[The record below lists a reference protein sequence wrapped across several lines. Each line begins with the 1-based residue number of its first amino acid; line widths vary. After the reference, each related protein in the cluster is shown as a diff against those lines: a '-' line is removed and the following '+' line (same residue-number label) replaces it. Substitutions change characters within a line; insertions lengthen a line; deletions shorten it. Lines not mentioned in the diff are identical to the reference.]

1 MCMNANVVYILV
13 VLILTWIYFQ
23 TRSLKSNEDEYFV
36 LNKSEGVFGLSL
48 SFYASGMGLWILTS
62 PAEVAWYGLGYDIYG
77 YALSAATPF
86 VLIYIFGPKIADL
99 LPNGATLAQFVETK
113 YGNIAQKIVS
123 VVAVIYMGAFL
134 VAEFASI
141 SFVFESISSV
151 RGVLVSLLIAIT
163 TLAYLFRH
171 GFKASYF
178 TDRIQSY
185 GIIFLLA
192 IVLMIW
198 FSQNSISDIVSLAN
212 SGGLNSFETFSLKS
226 ALAVIIAVT
235 AAEVFS
241 MGYWQRTFSAEN
253 SKVIKQAS
261 IYSGTGA
268 FLTILILG
276 IGGAVGAG
284 KGLEVPALS
293 FIDQLELNNF
303 TIMLLIS
310 LATLLVTSSIDT
322 LENAIASTISLD
334 IIKKKSEEAKLITL
348 LVVGIALI
356 ISNEVTSIFNVFL
369 VADLFA
375 ACLVFPAFYRIKK
388 SSKDILLVVP
398 FVGSLISAYIFR
410 YVSINPQLNPGGVFI
425 PTDLYGLA
433 DLNTFAVALLS
444 SMVITVVADKVIKY
458 N

>member
-1 MCMNANVVYILV
+1 MNANVIYLIV

-36 LNKSEGVFGLSL
+36 LNKSEGVLGLSL

-86 VLIYIFGPKIADL
+86 ILIYIFGPKIADL
-99 LPNGATLAQFVETK
+99 LPKGATLAQFVETK

-123 VVAVIYMGAFL
+123 IVAVIYMGAFL
-134 VAEFASI
+134 IAEFASI

-151 RGVLVSLLIAIT
+151 RGILISLLIAIT

-178 TDRIQSY
+178 TDRLQSY
-185 GIIFLLA
+185 GIILLLA
-192 IVLMIW
+192 IVLTIW
-198 FSQNSISDIVSLAN
+198 LSQNSLSELVTFAN
-212 SGGLNSFETFSLKS
+212 AGGLNSFETFSFKS

-253 SKVIKQAS
+253 SKAIKQAS
-261 IYSGTGA
+261 IFSGIGA

-284 KGLEVPALS
+284 KGIESPALS
-293 FIDQLELNNF
+293 FIEQLDLNNF
-303 TIMLLIS
+303 TIILLVS

-334 IIKKKSEEAKLITL
+334 ILKKKSEEAKLITL
-348 LVVGIALI
+348 LVVC
-356 ISNEVTSIFNVFL
+356 ISLVISIEVTSIFNVFL

-388 SSKDILLVVP
+388 SSKDILLIIP
-398 FVGSLISAYIFR
+398 FVGSLISVYVYR
-410 YVSINPQLNPGGVFI
+410 YLFIDLEVNPGGIFI

-433 DLNTFAVALLS
+433 DLNTFAIGLLS
-444 SMVITVVADKVIKY
+444 SMVITLVADKAIK
-458 N
+458 

>member
-1 MCMNANVVYILV
+1 MNANVVYLIV

-23 TRSLKSNEDEYFV
+23 TRSLKSSEDEYFV
-36 LNKSEGVFGLSL
+36 LNKSEGVLGLSL

-86 VLIYIFGPKIADL
+86 ILIYIFGPKIADL
-99 LPNGATLAQFVETK
+99 LPKGATLAQFVETK

-123 VVAVIYMGAFL
+123 IVAVIYMGAFL
-134 VAEFASI
+134 IAEFASI

-151 RGVLVSLLIAIT
+151 RGILISLLIAIT

-178 TDRIQSY
+178 TDRLQSY
-185 GIIFLLA
+185 GIILLLA
-192 IVLMIW
+192 IVLTIW
-198 FSQNSISDIVSLAN
+198 LSQNSLSELVTYAN
-212 SGGLNSFETFSLKS
+212 AGGLGSFETFSLKS

-253 SKVIKQAS
+253 SKAIKQAS
-261 IYSGTGA
+261 IFSGIGA

-284 KGLEVPALS
+284 KGIESPALS
-293 FIDQLELNNF
+293 FIEQLDLNNF
-303 TIMLLIS
+303 TIILLVS

-334 IIKKKSEEAKLITL
+334 ILKKKSEEAKLITL
-348 LVVGIALI
+348 LVVCVSLV
-356 ISNEVTSIFNVFL
+356 ISIEVTSIFNVFL

-388 SSKDILLVVP
+388 SSKDILLIIP
-398 FVGSLISAYIFR
+398 FVGSLISVYVYR
-410 YVSINPQLNPGGVFI
+410 YVFIDLQVNPGGVFI

-433 DLNTFAVALLS
+433 DLNTFAIGLLS
-444 SMVITVVADKVIKY
+444 SMVITLVADKAIK
-458 N
+458 

>member
-1 MCMNANVVYILV
+1 MNANVVYLIV

-23 TRSLKSNEDEYFV
+23 TRSLKSNENEYFV
-36 LNKSEGVFGLSL
+36 LNKSEGVLGLSL

-86 VLIYIFGPKIADL
+86 ILIYIFGPKIADL
-99 LPNGATLAQFVETK
+99 LPKGATLAQFVETK

-123 VVAVIYMGAFL
+123 LVAVIYMGAFL
-134 VAEFASI
+134 IAEFASI

-151 RGVLVSLLIAIT
+151 RGILISLLIAIT

-178 TDRIQSY
+178 TDRLQSY
-185 GIIFLLA
+185 GIILLLA
-192 IVLMIW
+192 IVLTIW
-198 FSQNSISDIVSLAN
+198 LSQNSLSELVTYAN
-212 SGGLNSFETFSLKS
+212 AGGLGSFETFSLKS

-261 IYSGTGA
+261 IFSGIGA

-284 KGLEVPALS
+284 KGIESPALS
-293 FIDQLELNNF
+293 FIEQLDLNNF
-303 TIMLLIS
+303 TIILLVS

-334 IIKKKSEEAKLITL
+334 ILKKKSEEAKLITL
-348 LVVGIALI
+348 LVVC
-356 ISNEVTSIFNVFL
+356 ISLVISIEVTSIFNVFL

-388 SSKDILLVVP
+388 SSKDILLIIP
-398 FVGSLISAYIFR
+398 FVGSLISVYVYR
-410 YVSINPQLNPGGVFI
+410 YLFIDLQVNPGGVFI

-433 DLNTFAVALLS
+433 DLNTFAIGLLS
-444 SMVITVVADKVIKY
+444 SMVITLVADKAIK
-458 N
+458 

>member
-1 MCMNANVVYILV
+1 MNANVVYLIV

-23 TRSLKSNEDEYFV
+23 TRSLKSSEDEYFV
-36 LNKSEGVFGLSL
+36 LNKSEGVLGLSL

-86 VLIYIFGPKIADL
+86 ILIYIFGPKIADL
-99 LPNGATLAQFVETK
+99 LPKGATLAQFVETK

-123 VVAVIYMGAFL
+123 IVAVIYMGAFL
-134 VAEFASI
+134 IAEFASI

-151 RGVLVSLLIAIT
+151 RGILISLLIAIT

-178 TDRIQSY
+178 TDKLQSY
-185 GIIFLLA
+185 GIILLLA
-192 IVLMIW
+192 IVLTIW
-198 FSQNSISDIVSLAN
+198 LSQNSLSELVTYAN
-212 SGGLNSFETFSLKS
+212 AGGLGSFETFSLKS

-253 SKVIKQAS
+253 SKAIKQAS
-261 IYSGTGA
+261 IFSGIGA

-284 KGLEVPALS
+284 KGIESPALS
-293 FIDQLELNNF
+293 FIEQLDLNNF
-303 TIMLLIS
+303 TIILLVS

-334 IIKKKSEEAKLITL
+334 ILKKKSEEAKLITL
-348 LVVGIALI
+348 LVVC
-356 ISNEVTSIFNVFL
+356 ISLVISIEVTSIFNVFL

-388 SSKDILLVVP
+388 SSKDILLIIP
-398 FVGSLISAYIFR
+398 FVGSLISVYVYR
-410 YVSINPQLNPGGVFI
+410 YLFIDLQVNPGGVFI

-433 DLNTFAVALLS
+433 DLNTFAIGLLS
-444 SMVITVVADKVIKY
+444 SMVFTLVADKAIK
-458 N
+458 

>member
-1 MCMNANVVYILV
+1 MNENAIYLIV

-23 TRSLKSNEDEYFV
+23 TRSLKSNENEYFV
-36 LNKSEGVFGLSL
+36 LNKSEGVLGLSL

-86 VLIYIFGPKIADL
+86 ILIYIFGPKIADL
-99 LPNGATLAQFVETK
+99 LPKGATLAQFVETK

-123 VVAVIYMGAFL
+123 IVAVIYMGAFL
-134 VAEFASI
+134 IAEFASI

-151 RGVLVSLLIAIT
+151 RGILISLLIGIT

-178 TDRIQSY
+178 TDRLQSY
-185 GIIFLLA
+185 GIILLLA
-192 IVLMIW
+192 IVLTIW
-198 FSQNSISDIVSLAN
+198 LSQNSLSELVTFAN
-212 SGGLNSFETFSLKS
+212 AGGLNSFETFSLKS

-253 SKVIKQAS
+253 SKAIKQAS
-261 IYSGTGA
+261 IFSGIGA

-284 KGLEVPALS
+284 KGIESPALS
-293 FIDQLELNNF
+293 FIEQLDLNNF
-303 TIMLLIS
+303 TIILLVS

-334 IIKKKSEEAKLITL
+334 ILKKKTEEAKLITL
-348 LVVGIALI
+348 LVVCVALVVSI
-356 ISNEVTSIFNVFL
+356 EVTSIFNVFL

-375 ACLVFPAFYRIKK
+375 ACLVFPAFYRVKK
-388 SSKDILLVVP
+388 SSKDILLIVP
-398 FVGSLISAYIFR
+398 FVGSLISVYLFR
-410 YVSINPQLNPGGVFI
+410 YLFIDLQINPGGIFI

-433 DLNTFAVALLS
+433 DLNTFAIGLLS
-444 SMVITVVADKVIKY
+444 SIVITLVADKAIK
-458 N
+458 

>member
-1 MCMNANVVYILV
+1 MNANVVYLIIV
-13 VLILTWIYFQ
+13 MILTWIYFQ

-36 LNKSEGVFGLSL
+36 LNKSEGVLGLSL

-86 VLIYIFGPKIADL
+86 VLIYIFGPKIAEL

-113 YGNIAQKIVS
+113 YGIIAQKIVS
-123 VVAVIYMGAFL
+123 VVAVVYMGAFL
-134 VAEFASI
+134 IAEFASI

-198 FSQNSISDIVSLAN
+198 FSQNSFSDIIFLAN

-398 FVGSLISAYIFR
+398 FVGSLISAYIYR
-410 YVSINPQLNPGGVFI
+410 YVSIDPQLNPGGVFV

>member
-1 MCMNANVVYILV
+1 MNANVVYLIV

-23 TRSLKSNEDEYFV
+23 TRSLKSSEDEYFV
-36 LNKSEGVFGLSL
+36 LNKSEGVLGLSL

-99 LPNGATLAQFVETK
+99 LPKGATLAQFVETK

-123 VVAVIYMGAFL
+123 IVAVIYMGAFL
-134 VAEFASI
+134 IAEFASI

-151 RGVLVSLLIAIT
+151 RGVLISLLIAIT

-178 TDRIQSY
+178 TDRLQSY
-185 GIIFLLA
+185 GIILLLA
-192 IVLMIW
+192 IVLTIW
-198 FSQNSISDIVSLAN
+198 LSQNNLSELVTYAN
-212 SGGLNSFETFSLKS
+212 AGGLSTFETFSLKS

-253 SKVIKQAS
+253 SKAIKQAS
-261 IYSGTGA
+261 VFSGIGA

-284 KGLEVPALS
+284 KGIESPTLS
-293 FIDQLELNNF
+293 FIEQLDLNNF
-303 TIMLLIS
+303 TIILLVS

-334 IIKKKSEEAKLITL
+334 ILKKKSEEAKLITL
-348 LVVGIALI
+348 LVVCVSLV
-356 ISNEVTSIFNVFL
+356 ISIEVTSIFNVFL

-388 SSKDILLVVP
+388 SSKDILLIIP
-398 FVGSLISAYIFR
+398 FIGSLIFVYVYR
-410 YVSINPQLNPGGVFI
+410 YLFIDLQVNPGGVFI

-433 DLNTFAVALLS
+433 DLNTFAIGLLS
-444 SMVITVVADKVIKY
+444 SMVITLVADKVIK
-458 N
+458 

>member
-1 MCMNANVVYILV
+1 MNANVIYLIV

-23 TRSLKSNEDEYFV
+23 TRSLKSSEDEYFV
-36 LNKSEGVFGLSL
+36 LNKSEGVLGLSL

-86 VLIYIFGPKIADL
+86 ILIYIFGPKIADL
-99 LPNGATLAQFVETK
+99 LPKGATLAQFVETK

-123 VVAVIYMGAFL
+123 IVAVIYMGAFL
-134 VAEFASI
+134 IAEFASI

-151 RGVLVSLLIAIT
+151 RGILISLLIAIT

-178 TDRIQSY
+178 TDRLQSY
-185 GIIFLLA
+185 GIILLLA
-192 IVLMIW
+192 IVLTIW
-198 FSQNSISDIVSLAN
+198 LSQNSLSELVTYAN
-212 SGGLNSFETFSLKS
+212 AGGLSTFETFSLKS

-253 SKVIKQAS
+253 SKAIKQAS
-261 IYSGTGA
+261 VFSGIGA

-284 KGLEVPALS
+284 KGIESPALS
-293 FIDQLELNNF
+293 FIEQLDLNNF
-303 TIMLLIS
+303 TIILLVS

-334 IIKKKSEEAKLITL
+334 ILKKKSEEAKLITL
-348 LVVGIALI
+348 LVVCIALV
-356 ISNEVTSIFNVFL
+356 ISIEVTSIFNVFL

-388 SSKDILLVVP
+388 SSKDILLIIP
-398 FVGSLISAYIFR
+398 FVGSLISVYVYR
-410 YVSINPQLNPGGVFI
+410 YLFIDLQVNPGGVFI

-433 DLNTFAVALLS
+433 DLNTFAIGLLS
-444 SMVITVVADKVIKY
+444 SMVITLVADKAIK
-458 N
+458 

>member
-1 MCMNANVVYILV
+1 MNANIVYLIV

-23 TRSLKSNEDEYFV
+23 TRSLKSSEDEYFV
-36 LNKSEGVFGLSL
+36 LNKSEGVLGLSL

-86 VLIYIFGPKIADL
+86 ILIYIFGPKIADL
-99 LPNGATLAQFVETK
+99 LPKGATLAQFVETK
-113 YGNIAQKIVS
+113 YGSIAQKIVS
-123 VVAVIYMGAFL
+123 IVAVIYMGAFL
-134 VAEFASI
+134 IAEFASI

-151 RGVLVSLLIAIT
+151 RGILISLLIAIT

-178 TDRIQSY
+178 TDRLQSY
-185 GIIFLLA
+185 GIILLLA
-192 IVLMIW
+192 IVLTIW
-198 FSQNSISDIVSLAN
+198 LSQNSLSELVTYAN
-212 SGGLNSFETFSLKS
+212 AGGLSSFETFSLKS

-253 SKVIKQAS
+253 SKAIKQAS
-261 IYSGTGA
+261 IFSGIGA

-284 KGLEVPALS
+284 KGIESPPLS
-293 FIDQLELNNF
+293 FIEQLDLNNF
-303 TIMLLIS
+303 TIILLVS

-334 IIKKKSEEAKLITL
+334 ILKKKSEEAKLITL
-348 LVVGIALI
+348 LVVCIALV
-356 ISNEVTSIFNVFL
+356 ISIEVTSIFNVFL

-388 SSKDILLVVP
+388 SSKDILLIIP
-398 FVGSLISAYIFR
+398 FIGSLISVYVYR
-410 YVSINPQLNPGGVFI
+410 YLFIDLQVNPGGVFI

-433 DLNTFAVALLS
+433 DLNTFAIGLLS
-444 SMVITVVADKVIKY
+444 SMVITLVADKAIK
-458 N
+458 

>member
-1 MCMNANVVYILV
+1 MNANVVYLIV

-23 TRSLKSNEDEYFV
+23 TRSLKSSEDEYFV
-36 LNKSEGVFGLSL
+36 LNKSEGVLGLSL

-86 VLIYIFGPKIADL
+86 ILIYIFGPKIADL
-99 LPNGATLAQFVETK
+99 LPKGATLAQFVETK

-123 VVAVIYMGAFL
+123 LVAVIYMGAFL
-134 VAEFASI
+134 IAEFASI

-151 RGVLVSLLIAIT
+151 RGILISLLIAIT

-178 TDRIQSY
+178 TDRLQSY
-185 GIIFLLA
+185 GIILLLA
-192 IVLMIW
+192 IVLTIW
-198 FSQNSISDIVSLAN
+198 LSQNSLSELLTYAN
-212 SGGLNSFETFSLKS
+212 AGGLGSFETFSLKS

-253 SKVIKQAS
+253 SKAIKQAS
-261 IYSGTGA
+261 IFSGIGA

-284 KGLEVPALS
+284 KGIESPALS
-293 FIDQLELNNF
+293 FIEQLDLNNF
-303 TIMLLIS
+303 TIILLVS

-334 IIKKKSEEAKLITL
+334 ILKKKSEEAKLITL
-348 LVVGIALI
+348 LVVCIALV
-356 ISNEVTSIFNVFL
+356 ISIEVTSIFNVFL

-388 SSKDILLVVP
+388 SSKDILLIIP
-398 FVGSLISAYIFR
+398 FVGSLISVYVYR
-410 YVSINPQLNPGGVFI
+410 YLFIDLQVNPGGVFI

-433 DLNTFAVALLS
+433 DLNTFAIGLLS
-444 SMVITVVADKVIKY
+444 SMVITLVADKAIK
-458 N
+458 

>member
-1 MCMNANVVYILV
+1 MNANVVYLIV

-23 TRSLKSNEDEYFV
+23 TRSLKSNENEYFV
-36 LNKSEGVFGLSL
+36 LNKSEGVLGLSL

-86 VLIYIFGPKIADL
+86 ILIYIFGPKIADL
-99 LPNGATLAQFVETK
+99 LPKGATLAQFVETK

-123 VVAVIYMGAFL
+123 IVAVIYMGAFL
-134 VAEFASI
+134 IAEFASI

-151 RGVLVSLLIAIT
+151 RGILISLLIAIT

-178 TDRIQSY
+178 TDRLQSY
-185 GIIFLLA
+185 GIILLLA
-192 IVLMIW
+192 IVLTIW
-198 FSQNSISDIVSLAN
+198 LSQNSLSELVTYAN
-212 SGGLNSFETFSLKS
+212 AGGLSSFETFSLKS

-253 SKVIKQAS
+253 SKAIKQAS
-261 IYSGTGA
+261 IFSGIGA

-284 KGLEVPALS
+284 KGIESPALS
-293 FIDQLELNNF
+293 FIEQLDLNNF
-303 TIMLLIS
+303 TIILLVS
-310 LATLLVTSSIDT
+310 LATLLVISSIDT

-334 IIKKKSEEAKLITL
+334 ILKKKSEEAKLITL
-348 LVVGIALI
+348 LVVC
-356 ISNEVTSIFNVFL
+356 ISFVISIEVTSIFNVFL

-388 SSKDILLVVP
+388 SSKDILLIIP
-398 FVGSLISAYIFR
+398 FVGSLISVYVYR
-410 YVSINPQLNPGGVFI
+410 YLFIDLQVNPGGVFI

-433 DLNTFAVALLS
+433 DLNTFAIGLLS
-444 SMVITVVADKVIKY
+444 SMVITLVADKAIK
-458 N
+458 

>member
-1 MCMNANVVYILV
+1 VNANVVYFIII
-13 VLILTWIYFQ
+13 LILTWIYFQ
-23 TRSLKSNEDEYFV
+23 TRNLKSNEDEYFV
-36 LNKSEGVFGLSL
+36 LNKSEGVLGLSL

-86 VLIYIFGPKIADL
+86 VLIYIFGPKIAEL

-113 YGNIAQKIVS
+113 YGIIAQKIVS
-123 VVAVIYMGAFL
+123 VVAVVYMGAFL
-134 VAEFASI
+134 IAEFASI

-198 FSQNSISDIVSLAN
+198 FSQNSFSDIISLAN
-212 SGGLNSFETFSLKS
+212 SGGLNSFKTFSLKS

-261 IYSGTGA
+261 IYSGAGA

-276 IGGAVGAG
+276 VGGAVGAG

-303 TIMLLIS
+303 TLLLLIS

-410 YVSINPQLNPGGVFI
+410 FVSIDPQLNPGGVFI

-444 SMVITVVADKVIKY
+444 SMVITLVADKVIK
-458 N
+458 

>member
-1 MCMNANVVYILV
+1 MNENVVYLIV
-13 VLILTWIYFQ
+13 VFILTWIYFQ

-36 LNKSEGVFGLSL
+36 LNKSEGVLGLSL

-86 VLIYIFGPKIADL
+86 ILIYIFGPKIADL
-99 LPNGATLAQFVETK
+99 LPKGATLAQFVEAK

-123 VVAVIYMGAFL
+123 IVAVIYMGAFL
-134 VAEFASI
+134 IAEFASI

-151 RGVLVSLLIAIT
+151 RGILISLLIAVT

-178 TDRIQSY
+178 TDRLQSY
-185 GIIFLLA
+185 GIILLLA
-192 IVLMIW
+192 IVLTIW
-198 FSQNSISDIVSLAN
+198 LSQNSLSELVTYAN
-212 SGGLNSFETFSLKS
+212 AGGLGSFETFSLKS

-253 SKVIKQAS
+253 SKAIKQAS
-261 IYSGTGA
+261 IFSGIGA

-284 KGLEVPALS
+284 KGIESPSLS
-293 FIDQLELNNF
+293 FIEQLDLNNF
-303 TIMLLIS
+303 TVILLVS

-334 IIKKKSEEAKLITL
+334 ILKKKSEEAKLITL
-348 LVVGIALI
+348 LVVSVALV
-356 ISNEVTSIFNVFL
+356 ISIEVTSIFNVFL

-388 SSKDILLVVP
+388 SSKDILLIIP
-398 FVGSLISAYIFR
+398 FVGSLISVYVYR
-410 YVSINPQLNPGGVFI
+410 YLFIDLQVNPGGIFI

-433 DLNTFAVALLS
+433 DLNTFAIGLLS
-444 SMVITVVADKVIKY
+444 SMVITLVADKAIK
-458 N
+458 

>member
-1 MCMNANVVYILV
+1 MYKRQG
-13 VLILTWIYFQ
+13 VL
-23 TRSLKSNEDEYFV
+23 
-36 LNKSEGVFGLSL
+36 GLSL

-86 VLIYIFGPKIADL
+86 ILIYIFGPKIADL
-99 LPNGATLAQFVETK
+99 LPKGATLAQFVETK

-123 VVAVIYMGAFL
+123 IVAVIYMGAFL
-134 VAEFASI
+134 IAEFASI

-151 RGVLVSLLIAIT
+151 RGILISLFIAIT

-178 TDRIQSY
+178 TDRLQSY
-185 GIIFLLA
+185 GIILLLA
-192 IVLMIW
+192 IVLTIW
-198 FSQNSISDIVSLAN
+198 LSQNSLSELVTYAN
-212 SGGLNSFETFSLKS
+212 AGGLGSFETFSLKS

-253 SKVIKQAS
+253 SKAIKQAS
-261 IYSGTGA
+261 IFSGIGA

-284 KGLEVPALS
+284 KGIESPALS
-293 FIDQLELNNF
+293 FIEQLDLNNF
-303 TIMLLIS
+303 TIILLVS

-334 IIKKKSEEAKLITL
+334 ILKKKSEEARLITL
-348 LVVGIALI
+348 LVVCVSLV
-356 ISNEVTSIFNVFL
+356 ISIEVTSIFNVFL

-388 SSKDILLVVP
+388 SSKDILLIIP
-398 FVGSLISAYIFR
+398 FVGSLISVYVYR
-410 YVSINPQLNPGGVFI
+410 YLFIDLQVNPGGVFI

-433 DLNTFAVALLS
+433 DLNTFAIGLLS
-444 SMVITVVADKVIKY
+444 SMVITFVADKVIK
-458 N
+458 

>member
-1 MCMNANVVYILV
+1 MNASVVYLIV
-13 VLILTWIYFQ
+13 ILILTWIYFQ
-23 TRSLKSNEDEYFV
+23 TRNLKSNEDEYFV
-36 LNKSEGVFGLSL
+36 LKKSEGVLGLSL

-86 VLIYIFGPKIADL
+86 VLIYIFGPKIAEL

-113 YGNIAQKIVS
+113 YGIIAQKIVS

-134 VAEFASI
+134 IAEFASI
-141 SFVFESISSV
+141 SFVFESISTV

-198 FSQNSISDIVSLAN
+198 FSQNSFSDIIFLAN

-293 FIDQLELNNF
+293 
-303 TIMLLIS
+303 
-310 LATLLVTSSIDT
+310 
-322 LENAIASTISLD
+322 
-334 IIKKKSEEAKLITL
+334 
-348 LVVGIALI
+348 

-369 VADLFA
+369 IADLFA

-388 SSKDILLVVP
+388 SSKDILLIVP
-398 FVGSLISAYIFR
+398 FVGSLISTYIFR
-410 YVSINPQLNPGGVFI
+410 YVSIDSQLNPGGVFI

-444 SMVITVVADKVIKY
+444 SIVITLVANKIIK
-458 N
+458 

>member
-1 MCMNANVVYILV
+1 MNENVIYLLV
-13 VLILTWIYFQ
+13 ISILTWIYFQ
-23 TRSLKSNEDEYFV
+23 TRSLKSNENEYFV
-36 LNKSEGVFGLSL
+36 LNKSAGVLGLSL

-86 VLIYIFGPKIADL
+86 ILIYIFGPKIADL
-99 LPNGATLAQFVETK
+99 LPKGATLAQFVETK

-123 VVAVIYMGAFL
+123 IVAVIYMGAFL
-134 VAEFASI
+134 IAEFASI

-151 RGVLVSLLIAIT
+151 RGILISLLIAIT

-178 TDRIQSY
+178 TDRLQSY
-185 GIIFLLA
+185 GIILLLA
-192 IVLMIW
+192 IVLTIW
-198 FSQNSISDIVSLAN
+198 LSQNSLSEIVTFAN
-212 SGGLNSFETFSLKS
+212 AGGLSSFETFSLKS

-253 SKVIKQAS
+253 SKAINQAS
-261 IYSGTGA
+261 VFSGIGA
-268 FLTILILG
+268 FLTILLLG

-284 KGLEVPALS
+284 KGIESPSLS
-293 FIDQLELNNF
+293 FIEQLDLNNF
-303 TIMLLIS
+303 TIILLVS

-334 IIKKKSEEAKLITL
+334 ILKKKSEEAKLITL
-348 LVVGIALI
+348 LVVCIALV
-356 ISNEVTSIFNVFL
+356 ISIEVTSIFNVFL

-388 SSKDILLVVP
+388 SSKDILLIIP
-398 FVGSLISAYIFR
+398 FVGSLISVYVYR
-410 YVSINPQLNPGGVFI
+410 YLFIDTQVNPGGVFI

-433 DLNTFAVALLS
+433 DLNTFAIGLLS
-444 SMVITVVADKVIKY
+444 SMVITLVTDKVIK
-458 N
+458 

>member
-1 MCMNANVVYILV
+1 MNANVVYLIV

-23 TRSLKSNEDEYFV
+23 TRSLKSSEDEYFV
-36 LNKSEGVFGLSL
+36 LNKSEGVLGLSL

-86 VLIYIFGPKIADL
+86 ILIYIFGPKIADL
-99 LPNGATLAQFVETK
+99 LPKGATLAQFVETK

-123 VVAVIYMGAFL
+123 LVAVIYMGAFL
-134 VAEFASI
+134 IAEFASI

-151 RGVLVSLLIAIT
+151 RGILISLLIAIT

-178 TDRIQSY
+178 TDRLQSY
-185 GIIFLLA
+185 GIILLLA
-192 IVLMIW
+192 IVLTIW
-198 FSQNSISDIVSLAN
+198 LSQNSLSELATYAN
-212 SGGLNSFETFSLKS
+212 AGGLGSFETFSLKS

-253 SKVIKQAS
+253 SKAIKQAS
-261 IYSGTGA
+261 IFSGIGA

-284 KGLEVPALS
+284 KGIESPALS
-293 FIDQLELNNF
+293 FIEQLDLNNF
-303 TIMLLIS
+303 TIILLVS

-334 IIKKKSEEAKLITL
+334 ILKKKSEEAKLITL
-348 LVVGIALI
+348 LVVCVALV
-356 ISNEVTSIFNVFL
+356 ISIEVTSIFNVFL

-388 SSKDILLVVP
+388 SSKDILLIIP
-398 FVGSLISAYIFR
+398 FVGSLISVYVYR
-410 YVSINPQLNPGGVFI
+410 YLFIDLQVNPGGVFI

-433 DLNTFAVALLS
+433 DLNTFAIGLLS
-444 SMVITVVADKVIKY
+444 SMVITLVADKAIK
-458 N
+458 

>member
-1 MCMNANVVYILV
+1 MNANVVYLIV

-23 TRSLKSNEDEYFV
+23 TRSLKSSEDEYFV
-36 LNKSEGVFGLSL
+36 LGKSEGVLGLSL

-86 VLIYIFGPKIADL
+86 ILIYIFGPKIADL
-99 LPNGATLAQFVETK
+99 LPKGATLAQFVETK

-123 VVAVIYMGAFL
+123 IVAVIYMGAFL
-134 VAEFASI
+134 IAEFASI

-151 RGVLVSLLIAIT
+151 RGILISLLIAIT

-178 TDRIQSY
+178 TDRLQSY
-185 GIIFLLA
+185 GIILLLA
-192 IVLMIW
+192 IVLAIW
-198 FSQNSISDIVSLAN
+198 LSQNSLSELVTYAN
-212 SGGLNSFETFSLKS
+212 AGGLNSFETFSLKS

-253 SKVIKQAS
+253 SKAIKQAS
-261 IYSGTGA
+261 IFSGIGA

-284 KGLEVPALS
+284 KGIESPALS
-293 FIDQLELNNF
+293 FIEQLDLNNF
-303 TIMLLIS
+303 TIILLVS

-334 IIKKKSEEAKLITL
+334 ILKKKSEEAKLITL
-348 LVVGIALI
+348 LVVC
-356 ISNEVTSIFNVFL
+356 ISLVISIEVTSIFNVFL

-388 SSKDILLVVP
+388 SSKDILLMIP
-398 FVGSLISAYIFR
+398 FIGSLMSVYVYRYIF
-410 YVSINPQLNPGGVFI
+410 IDLQENPGGVFI

-433 DLNTFAVALLS
+433 DLNTFAIGLLS
-444 SMVITVVADKVIKY
+444 SMVITLVADKVIK
-458 N
+458 

>member
-1 MCMNANVVYILV
+1 MNGNVVYLIV
-13 VLILTWIYFQ
+13 VFILTWIYFQ

-36 LNKSEGVFGLSL
+36 LNKSEGVLGLSL

-86 VLIYIFGPKIADL
+86 ILIYIFGPKIADL
-99 LPNGATLAQFVETK
+99 LPKGATLAQFVETK
-113 YGNIAQKIVS
+113 YGSIAQKIVS
-123 VVAVIYMGAFL
+123 IVAVIYMGAFL
-134 VAEFASI
+134 IAEFASI

-151 RGVLVSLLIAIT
+151 RGILISLLIAVI

-178 TDRIQSY
+178 TDRLQSY
-185 GIIFLLA
+185 GIILLLA
-192 IVLMIW
+192 IVLSIW
-198 FSQNSISDIVSLAN
+198 LSQNSLSELVTFAN
-212 SGGLNSFETFSLKS
+212 AGGLSSFETFSLKS

-253 SKVIKQAS
+253 SKAIKQAS
-261 IYSGTGA
+261 IFSGVGA

-284 KGLEVPALS
+284 KGIESPTLS
-293 FIDQLELNNF
+293 FIEQLDLNNF
-303 TIMLLIS
+303 TVILLVS

-334 IIKKKSEEAKLITL
+334 IFKKKSEEAKLITL
-348 LVVGIALI
+348 LVVCVALV
-356 ISNEVTSIFNVFL
+356 ISIEVTSIFNVFL

-375 ACLVFPAFYRIKK
+375 ACLVYPSFYRIKK
-388 SSKDILLVVP
+388 SSKDILLIVP
-398 FVGSLISAYIFR
+398 FVGSLISVYLYR
-410 YVSINPQLNPGGVFI
+410 YLFIDLQVNPGGIFI

-433 DLNTFAVALLS
+433 DLNTFAIGLLS
-444 SMVITVVADKVIKY
+444 SMVITLVADKAIK
-458 N
+458 

>member
-1 MCMNANVVYILV
+1 MNANVIYLIV

-23 TRSLKSNEDEYFV
+23 TRSLKSNENEYFV
-36 LNKSEGVFGLSL
+36 LNKSEGVLGLSL

-86 VLIYIFGPKIADL
+86 ILIYIFGPKIADL
-99 LPNGATLAQFVETK
+99 LPKGATLAQFVETK

-123 VVAVIYMGAFL
+123 IVAVIYMGAFL
-134 VAEFASI
+134 IAEFASI

-151 RGVLVSLLIAIT
+151 RGILISLLIAIT

-178 TDRIQSY
+178 TDRLQSY
-185 GIIFLLA
+185 GIILLLA
-192 IVLMIW
+192 IVLTIW
-198 FSQNSISDIVSLAN
+198 LSQNSLSELVTYAN
-212 SGGLNSFETFSLKS
+212 AGGLNSFETFSFKS

-253 SKVIKQAS
+253 SKAIKQAS
-261 IYSGTGA
+261 IFSGIGA

-284 KGLEVPALS
+284 KGIESPALS
-293 FIDQLELNNF
+293 FIEQLDLNNF
-303 TIMLLIS
+303 TIILLVS

-334 IIKKKSEEAKLITL
+334 ILKKKSEEAKLITL
-348 LVVGIALI
+348 LVVC
-356 ISNEVTSIFNVFL
+356 ISLVISIEVTSIFNVFL

-388 SSKDILLVVP
+388 SSKDILLIIP
-398 FVGSLISAYIFR
+398 FVGSLISVYVYR
-410 YVSINPQLNPGGVFI
+410 YLFIDLQVNPGGVFI

-433 DLNTFAVALLS
+433 DLNTFAIGLLS
-444 SMVITVVADKVIKY
+444 SMVITLVADKAIK
-458 N
+458 